1 MTALFPIGIDE
12 QIACVEREIALR
24 RRVYPRRVADR
35 KMTQALADKQLAA
48 MSAVLDTLL
57 YLRESREKEG
67 TL

>member
-1 MTALFPIGIDE
+1 MTELFPIGIEE
-12 QIACVEREIALR
+12 QIVCVVREIALR